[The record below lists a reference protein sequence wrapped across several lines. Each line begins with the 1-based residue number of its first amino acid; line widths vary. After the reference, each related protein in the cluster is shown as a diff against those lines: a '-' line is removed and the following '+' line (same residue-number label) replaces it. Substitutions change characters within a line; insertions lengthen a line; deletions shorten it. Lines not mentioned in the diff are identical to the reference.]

1 MFDILIDGIGY
12 VKITYS
18 DNTVRVLRTTLN
30 QPILNSY
37 GVRDLEENLFDLD
50 RERLIPISG
59 TIEVFKDKPEVSE
72 FDSYISRF
80 L

>member
-12 VKITYS
+12 IKITYGDGTS
-18 DNTVRVLRTTLN
+18 RVVRTTLN

-37 GVRDLEENLFDLD
+37 GISELDENIFDLD
-50 RERLIPISG
+50 RKKLIPISG
-59 TIEVFKDKPEVSE
+59 TIEVFKDKPEVNE
-72 FDSYISRF
+72 FDTYISRF